1 MEKIINYLIP
11 VGAGILGW
19 FIGWIFEKYIFK
31 KILKLAEKTTWRA
44 DEVILKSLK
53 GHVILWFIL
62 LAVFI
67 AIQFVIIP
75 LNVKTFIKIAIL
87 IILILSG
94 TLILANITGN
104 VVQVYADRFRD
115 TLPPSSIFRNLAKGI
130 IILLGVLVLLNT
142 LGISITPFITA
153 LGIGG
158 LAVALALQDTLSNL
172 FAGIHI
178 LISKQIRPGDYVKLE
193 TGEEGFV
200 HDITWRNTTI
210 RMLPNNMVIIPNSKL
225 SSMVVVNYFLPQ
237 NELSV
242 VVPVGVSYDSD
253 LEKVEKIT
261 VEVAKEVMKEVDG
274 GVPEFE
280 PFIRYTQFADFSI
293 NFNVILRAKD
303 YVSQFIVRHEFIKR
317 LHKRYKKEGIE
328 IPFPIRTVYL
338 EKGD

>member
-1 MEKIINYLIP
+1 MEKFINYLILL
-11 VGAGILGW
+11 GAGILGW
-19 FIGWIFEKYIFK
+19 IFGWIFEKYIFK
-31 KILKLAEKTTWRA
+31 KILKFAEKTTWRA
-44 DEVILKSLK
+44 DEVILKSLRR
-53 GHVILWFIL
+53 HIVLWFVL
-62 LAVFI
+62 LGVFI
-67 AIQFVIIP
+67 AIQFVLLP
-75 LNVKTFIKIAIL
+75 LNIKTFIKIGVL
-87 IILILSG
+87 IVLIFSG
-94 TLILANITGN
+94 TLVLANISGN
-104 VVQVYADRFRD
+104 IVQVYADKFRD
-115 TLPPSSIFRNLAKGI
+115 TLPPSSIFRNLTKGI
-130 IILLGVLVLLNT
+130 ILLLGALVLLNT
-142 LGISITPFITA
+142 LGISITPLITA

-225 SSMVVVNYFLPQ
+225 SSMVVVNYFLPK

-242 VVPVGVSYDSD
+242 VIPVGVSYNSD
-253 LEKVEKIT
+253 LEKVERVTID
-261 VEVAKEVMKEVDG
+261 VAKEVMKEVEG

-280 PFIRYTQFADFSI
+280 PFTRYTEFADFSI
-293 NFNVILRAKD
+293 NFNVILRARD
-303 YVSQFIVRHEFIKR
+303 YVSQFLVRHEFIKR
-317 LHKRYKKEGIE
+317 LHKRYEKEGIE

>member
-1 MEKIINYLIP
+1 MEKIISYLIP
-11 VGAGILGW
+11 AGAGILGW
-19 FIGWIFEKYIFK
+19 FIGWIFKKYIFK
-31 KILKLAEKTTWRA
+31 RILKVAKKTTWRA
-44 DEVILKSLK
+44 DEVILKSFK
-53 GHVILWFIL
+53 GHLILWFIL
-62 LAVFI
+62 LGVFI

-87 IILILSG
+87 IILIISG
-94 TLILANITGN
+94 TLAIANITGN
-104 VVQVYADRFRD
+104 LVQVYSDRFRE
-115 TLPPSSIFRNLAKGI
+115 TFPSSSIFKNLAKGI
-130 IILLGVLVLLNT
+130 VILLGVLVLLNT

-178 LISKQIRPGDYVKLE
+178 LMTKQIRPGDYVKLE

-210 RMLPNNMVIIPNSKL
+210 QMIPNNMIIVPNSKI
-225 SSMVVVNYFLPQ
+225 SSMIIINYHLPLS
-237 NELSV
+237 ELSV
-242 VVPVGVSYDSD
+242 MVPVGVSYGSD
-253 LEKVEKIT
+253 LEKVEKVTI
-261 VEVAKEVMKEVDG
+261 EVAKEVMKEVEG
-274 GVPEFE
+274 AVPEFE
-280 PFIRYTQFADFSI
+280 PFIRYNAFGESSI

-317 LHKRYKKEGIE
+317 LQKRFKEEGIE

-338 EKGD
+338 KKEN